1 MPIIITSAVAVI
13 VKMAVPSS
21 FLLVIIVCLVPDF
34 TNGTLS
40 SLVHKNY
47 VKGGS
52 VDSVC
57 INQFLH

>member
-21 FLLVIIVCLVPDF
+21 FLLVIIVCLVPNF

-40 SLVHKNY
+40 SLVHK
-47 VKGGS
+47 KGGS

-57 INQFLH
+57 IDQFLH